1 MNEIAYLRPP
11 DVEGANRVP
20 PGIDRQPG
28 WVRPGDHRSRARNRS
43 EQRGNTQPLQV
54 MIPGRIL
61 LPIDITNCPLEV
73 FSFINRFAG
82 DHPVTVIL
90 LHVLNVRVLAP
101 ESRVFEDLSRM
112 ADQHL
117 KRLAQ
122 KFLSPELSVRFRVRG
137 GKPAQTILDEAKASN
152 VDLLVLTSHGS
163 RSFWSRPFQPNI
175 IEKVIRGSPCN
186 ATLLHVRTRFNCD
199 EDWSCVDEIGSA
211 MEQTSLLKWPVL
223 RLI

>member
-1 MNEIAYLRPP
+1 
-11 DVEGANRVP
+11 
-20 PGIDRQPG
+20 
-28 WVRPGDHRSRARNRS
+28 
-43 EQRGNTQPLQV
+43 
-54 MIPGRIL
+54 MIPARIL
-61 LPIDITNCPLEV
+61 LPLNITKCPLEV
-73 FSFINRFAG
+73 FSFVNRFAG
-82 DHPVTVIL
+82 DHPVTVVL

-199 EDWSCVDEIGSA
+199 EDWSCVDEIESA
-211 MEQTSLLKWPVL
+211 LEHTSLLKWPVL
-223 RLI
+223 RVI